1 MSGVLVLKDVEREAR
16 VFRDRVLIAC
26 LGMALLMLLVLARLV
41 KLQLIE
47 HDYYTTRS
55 QGNRLKVVP
64 VRPTR
69 GLIYSRDGV
78 LVADNRP
85 SFSLEVVPERVP
97 NLKRTIAELQ
107 EIIAISAEDIRL
119 FDAALQPDRRFAG
132 VSLRLNLSE
141 EEVARLAVERYRF
154 PGVDIAARLTRHY
167 PLGAD
172 LAHVVG
178 YVGRIDKADL
188 ARIDNSNYKATSHIG
203 KNGLERTYESVL
215 HGRVGHQE
223 VEVNAEGRV
232 LRVLKRTA
240 PQPGQDLYLNIDVG
254 LQRTAARALGEHSG
268 AVVAMDPRDGAV
280 LALVSMPAYDP
291 NLFVNGISVAQ
302 YRELSESPL
311 RPLFNRALQAVYPP
325 GSTIKP
331 FVGLAGLA
339 YGLRRPSQR
348 TACSGWYSLGRSKHR
363 YRCWNRAGHGT
374 VELVRALAES
384 CDVYFYRLSND
395 LGIERLHEY
404 LSGYGFGR
412 ASGIDLPGESPGLL
426 PSPQWKR
433 RARGAAWYPGET
445 LIAGIGQGYVLVNP
459 LQLARATAF
468 LVNPGLTYPPRIVH
482 HRQDR
487 ITRRTTPISGIGG
500 VARRAPSPEHLAR
513 VIEGMV
519 EVVHGARGTAKAVGK
534 DAPYRFAGKTGT
546 AQVASIKQ
554 GQRGDNSKRP
564 EHLRDHALFIAFA
577 PVEAPRIVLAVMVE
591 HGGSGSGAAAPIARQ
606 VLDYVLAPRPER
618 PPEAAHG

>member
-1 MSGVLVLKDVEREAR
+1 MSGLLVLKDVEREGR

-78 LVADNRP
+78 LLADNRP
-85 SFSLEVVPERVP
+85 SFGLDVVPERVP
-97 NLKRTIAELQ
+97 NLKRTLAQLQ

-119 FDAALQPDRRFAG
+119 FDAALRPDRRFAG
-132 VSLRLNLSE
+132 VPLRLNLSE
-141 EEVARLAVERYRF
+141 EEVARLAVERHRF
-154 PGVDIAARLTRHY
+154 PGVDIVARLTRHY
-167 PLGAD
+167 PLGAG

-188 ARIDNSNYKATSHIG
+188 ARIDNPNYKATSHIG
-203 KNGLERTYESVL
+203 KNGLERAYESVL

-254 LQRTAARALGEHSG
+254 LQRTAARALGEHRG

-280 LALVSMPAYDP
+280 LALVSMPTYDP
-291 NLFVNGISVAQ
+291 NLFVNGISVAE
-302 YRELSESPL
+302 YRELNESRL

-331 FVGLAGLA
+331 FVGLAGLE
-339 YGLRRPSQR
+339 YSLRQPAQR
-348 TACSGWYSLGRSKHR
+348 TACPGWYRLGHSKHR
-363 YRCWNRAGHGT
+363 YRCWNRTGHGT
-374 VELVRALAES
+374 VDLMRALAES

-412 ASGIDLPGESPGLL
+412 ATGIDLPGESSGLL
-426 PSPQWKR
+426 PSPQWKH
-433 RARGAAWYPGET
+433 RARGAPWYPGET
-445 LIAGIGQGYVLVNP
+445 LIAGIGQGYVLANP
-459 LQLARATAF
+459 VQLAKAAA
-468 LVNPGLTYPPRIVH
+468 LLANPGVAFQPRVVH
-482 HRQDR
+482 HTQDR
-487 ITRRTTPISGIGG
+487 ITRRTAPSPGIA
-500 VARRAPSPEHLAR
+500 VARRAPRPEHLAR

-519 EVVHGARGTAKAVGK
+519 EVVHGARGTAKAAGK

-546 AQVASIKQ
+546 AQVVGIKQ
-554 GQRGDNSKRP
+554 GQRGDNRKRP

-606 VLDYVLAPRPER
+606 VLDYVLAPQPAR
-618 PPEAAHG
+618 PPEAGHG